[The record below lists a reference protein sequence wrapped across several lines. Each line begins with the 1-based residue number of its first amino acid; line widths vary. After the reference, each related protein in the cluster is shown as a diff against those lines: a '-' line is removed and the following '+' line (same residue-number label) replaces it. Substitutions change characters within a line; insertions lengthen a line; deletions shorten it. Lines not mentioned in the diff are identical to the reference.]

1 MSSAPPARRGI
12 ESENTP
18 PREPDQKSL
27 AASVRRGALWSIA
40 NTVLLK
46 VASLA
51 ITAVVAHILSPRDFG
66 VFTVAMTAYAIVSS
80 LGELG
85 VSSCLIRADLD
96 IDRLA
101 PTMVT
106 VSVVTSA
113 VQAAAMVFFA
123 RPIASALG
131 SPDAEQ
137 PIRVM
142 ALVVIIVGCFAVP
155 SAQLVRNFRQEKL
168 FLAEAISFVVSTAVL
183 VLLAKRGSGAMA
195 FAWSRVAGQLV
206 SGCVLA
212 LAAPRT
218 YRPGLRR
225 SALQLLVQV
234 GFPLGGANIIGF
246 ILLNVD
252 YGLIG
257 HLLGAVA
264 LGVYVLA
271 FNVASWPSSLLGAM
285 INNVSMPAFSR
296 VKNDPELLKSA
307 ITDAIRAISLVVMPI
322 SALTV
327 ALADPLVLTLYGA
340 KWSQSVKIL
349 QLLAL
354 YGAFSILCVLFSN
367 ILAGLG
373 RTKLLLVMQLYWLVA
388 LIPAMVLGVHF
399 GGVVGAALAH
409 VIVIGPIILPFYV
422 LTLIRMTGV
431 RLRAIAAAVLPA
443 LLVAAAAGLA
453 AREVARLLISTP
465 LVALLAGGIAGGLI
479 YGVATA
485 PQFIAILNR
494 GQGSRVRGQR
504 VLDLYQ
510 SGARLLGLPSA
521 RQPKH
526 SARPGRRPVQLDVP
540 YASMSGAEPTA
551 AELLAM
557 ARSTEVIQTGAAA
570 FEVLMSLARP
580 APMSPAFAMIKQTPG
595 DVTTPLE
602 RYGIGR

>member
-1 MSSAPPARRGI
+1 MSSAPPTRQGV

-18 PREPDQKSL
+18 QREPDKPSL

-46 VASLA
+46 VASLG

-106 VSVVTSA
+106 VSVLTSA

-131 SPDAEQ
+131 SPAAAQ
-137 PIRVM
+137 AIRVM

-183 VLLAKRGSGAMA
+183 LVLAKRGSGAMA

-212 LAAPRT
+212 LSAPRT

-225 SALQLLVQV
+225 SALQVLVQV
-234 GFPLGGANIIGF
+234 GFPLGAANIIGF

-264 LGVYVLA
+264 LGIYVLA

-296 VKNDPELLKSA
+296 VKNDPELLKIA
-307 ITDAIRAISLVVMPI
+307 ITDSVRAISLVVMPI
-322 SALTV
+322 SALTI
-327 ALADPLVLTLYGA
+327 ALAHPLVLTLYGA
-340 KWSQSVKIL
+340 KWSQSARIL

-354 YGAFSILCVLFSN
+354 YGAFSILCVLFAN

-388 LIPAMVLGVHF
+388 LIPAMVVGVHLD
-399 GGVVGAALAH
+399 GVVGAALAH

-422 LTLIRMTGV
+422 LTLMRMTAV
-431 RLRAIAAAVLPA
+431 RLGELGRAVLPS

-453 AREVARLLISTP
+453 ARGASHL
-465 LVALLAGGIAGGLI
+465 LLATPIAGLIVGGVAGCLI
-479 YGVATA
+479 YALATA
-485 PQFIAILNR
+485 PQAIAILNR
-494 GQGSRVRGQR
+494 GQGTRVRGQR
-504 VLDLYQ
+504 ILDLYE

-526 SARPGRRPVQLDVP
+526 SARTRRPIQLDLP
-540 YASMSGAEPTA
+540 YPGPAEPT

-557 ARSTEVIQTGAAA
+557 AAPTEVIQTGAAA
-570 FEVLMSLARP
+570 FEVLMSLAKP
-580 APMSPAFAMIKQTPG
+580 APISPALAMTKQTPG

>member
-12 ESENTP
+12 ESENTSQHA
-18 PREPDQKSL
+18 PDKPSL
-27 AASVRRGALWSIA
+27 AASVRRGALWSLA

-51 ITAVVAHILSPRDFG
+51 ITAVVARILSPRDFG
-66 VFTVAMTAYAIVSS
+66 VFTVAITAYAIVSS
-80 LGELG
+80 IGELG

-131 SPDAEQ
+131 SPDAAQ

-168 FLAEAISFVVSTAVL
+168 FLAEAISFVFSTAVL
-183 VLLAKRGSGAMA
+183 ILLAKRGSGAMA

-212 LAAPRT
+212 LSAPRT

-225 SALQLLVQV
+225 SALRLLTQV
-234 GFPLGGANIIGF
+234 GFPLGAANIIGF

-307 ITDAIRAISLVVMPI
+307 ITDAVRAISLVVMPI

-327 ALADPLVLTLYGA
+327 ALADPLVLTLYGS
-340 KWSQSVKIL
+340 KWSQSARIL

-373 RTKLLLVMQLYWLVA
+373 RTKLLFVMQLYWLVA
-388 LIPAMVLGVHF
+388 LVPAMVLGVHYD
-399 GGVVGAALAH
+399 GVVGAALAH

-422 LTLIRMTGV
+422 LTLMRMTGI
-431 RLRAIAAAVLPA
+431 RLGALARAVLPS
-443 LLVAAAAGLA
+443 LLVASAAALA
-453 AREVARLLISTP
+453 ARETSLLLMSTP
-465 LVALLAGGIAGGLI
+465 LAALLAGGVAGGLI
-479 YGVATA
+479 YAVATA
-485 PQFIAILNR
+485 PQAIAILNR
-494 GQGSRVRGQR
+494 GQGGRVRGQR
-504 VLDLYQ
+504 ILDLYQ
-510 SGARLLGLPSA
+510 SGARLLGLPSG

-526 SARPGRRPVQLDVP
+526 SARRPVQLDVP
-540 YASMSGAEPTA
+540 YGGVSGAEPTA

-580 APMSPAFAMIKQTPG
+580 APVSPAFAMIKQTPG

-602 RYGIGR
+602 RFGIGR